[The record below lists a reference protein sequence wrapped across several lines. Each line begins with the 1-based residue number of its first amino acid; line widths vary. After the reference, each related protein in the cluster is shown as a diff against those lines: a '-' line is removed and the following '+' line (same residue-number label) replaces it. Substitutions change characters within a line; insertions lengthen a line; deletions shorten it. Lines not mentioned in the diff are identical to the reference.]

1 MRVCQLHSVAAIRP
15 RRVTP
20 RPFSV
25 KKYVTVS
32 LRNEASFMPISL
44 HRGWCQQRKGV
55 RFGPWSWGG
64 LAMLSI
70 KKLALYFLAALVLA
84 GAYGALRNLPVL
96 SGCNFYSECPS
107 NNTEHASQ

>member
-1 MRVCQLHSVAAIRP
+1 MV
-15 RRVTP
+15 
-20 RPFSV
+20 
-25 KKYVTVS
+25 
-32 LRNEASFMPISL
+32 
-44 HRGWCQQRKGV
+44 
-55 RFGPWSWGG
+55 
-64 LAMLSI
+64 SI